1 MEKISA
7 RKAGLFTGPLIFILI
22 TFIPDTPVLKPE
34 AIYVLAT
41 AALMAIW
48 WITEAIPI
56 PATALLPI
64 ILFPAFGVMSG
75 SEVTQPYA
83 NHLIYLFLG
92 GFLIAVTIEKWNLH
106 QRIALHTIRLVGV
119 TPNRIILGFMLATAL
134 LSMWISN
141 TAATMMMVTIG
152 LAVLNQVKNEIK
164 KSPALNIDLSTGQFN
179 FGTALMLGIGYS
191 ASIGG
196 VATLIG
202 TPPNAI
208 LAGILETNYGISIN
222 FLDWMLFALPLSS
235 LMLIL
240 TWYYLTYMAYP
251 SEINFLPGG
260 HNMIQQNIE
269 DLGHMS
275 REEKS
280 VLAVFV
286 MVALLWILRGLIDS
300 DELAYIKDSTI
311 AMIGAMLL
319 FIFPS
324 NLRKGEFL
332 LDWQTALKIPW
343 DILILFGGGF
353 ALARGFSDSGLT
365 LAIAGQINLLQGVNI
380 VLIFFTVTTIVI
392 FLTEITS
399 NTATASLFLPVIG
412 AVAIAMQIHP
422 MALMFTVA
430 IAASYAF
437 MLPVATPP
445 NAIVFGSRY
454 ISIQQ
459 MVKTGIWVNLYGIIL
474 ITCFTVF
481 FIPLIWDIVLD
492 KVPPG
497 FLLQI
502 KH

>member
-1 MEKISA
+1 MKKISA
-7 RKAGLFTGPLIFILI
+7 SKSGLVSGPLIFFLI
-22 TFIPDTPVLKPE
+22 TLIPETATLKPE
-34 AIYVLAT
+34 GIYVLAT

-48 WITEAIPI
+48 WVTEAIPI
-56 PATALLPI
+56 PATALLPV
-64 ILFPAFGVMSG
+64 ILFPALGVMSG

-106 QRIALHTIRLVGV
+106 RRIALQTIRLVGI

-152 LAVLNQVKNEIK
+152 LAVLNQVKDEINK
-164 KSPALNIDLSTGQFN
+164 TPSLNIDLSKGQFN

-196 VATLIG
+196 IATLIG

-208 LAGILETNYGISIN
+208 LAGVLESNYGLSIN
-222 FLDWMLFALPLSS
+222 FLDWMIFALPLS
-235 LMLIL
+235 LIMLFL
-240 TWYYLTYMAYP
+240 TWYYLIKVAYP
-251 SEINFLPGG
+251 SEINYLPGG
-260 HNMIQQNIE
+260 HAMIQQNINE
-269 DLGHMS
+269 LGHMS
-275 REEKS
+275 REERS
-280 VLAVFV
+280 VLFVFV

-300 DELAYIKDSTI
+300 NEFTYIKDSTI
-311 AMIGAMLL
+311 AMSGAMLL
-319 FIFPS
+319 FIIPS
-324 NLRKGEFL
+324 NFRKGEFL

-353 ALARGFSDSGLT
+353 ALAKGFSDSGLT
-365 LAIAGQINLLQGVNI
+365 LAIASQINLLQGINI
-380 VLIFFTVTTIVI
+380 ILVIAAVTTTVI

-412 AVAIAMQIHP
+412 AMALAMHIHP
-422 MALMFTVA
+422 MALMFAVA
-430 IAASYAF
+430 IAASFAF

-445 NAIVFGSRY
+445 NAIIFGSRY

-459 MVKTGIWVNLYGIIL
+459 MMKTGIWVNLYGIIL

-492 KVPPG
+492 KIPQD
-497 FLLQI
+497 LLQHI